1 MKAVEL
7 IIRDLIPDDI
17 DLDGVSF
24 DKKGIGNLMSEL
36 ATKHP
41 DKYREVSKELS
52 DVGREASFNQ
62 AETITLAD
70 MRPTF
75 DKDSVIARM
84 KQEIAAAEIGSKDK
98 KKTRIKI
105 YAKYSDLLEKMTI
118 DSIRDTSHN
127 LGNSVISGARGNKG
141 QLKSMVTTPAI
152 YTDYKDDVIDLF
164 VENSYGEGL
173 RPAEYLSSTFGT
185 RKSVISTKEATAD
198 AGDLAKQMVQ
208 SVTRLTATTEDCGTN
223 NGVAMGLDDVEEL
236 SGRVLQRKYGDA
248 MAGEVVDK
256 LIHKALRKSGKDRVL
271 VRSPLTC
278 EAKSGVCSQC
288 AGLDND
294 GKFPKLGAAVGITA
308 AHALGE
314 PLTQGALNVKHSGGQ
329 FGGTKIPTSG
339 FKVVNQIMQSP
350 GTYPNKAALSEVQG
364 IVESIEDAPQGGKN
378 ILINGKVH
386 YTLPGFELNVKKGQ
400 EVEPGDRLSEGILDV
415 KDVIALRGL
424 GSGRHH
430 YVDYLKEVFDNSGLY
445 ASRKNLEYLAKGA
458 LDHVRITGNE
468 GAAGYL
474 PDDLASYNSVV
485 GDYSP
490 PEDSV
495 SKSPRDA
502 VGSFLHSPALHYSIG
517 TKITPKMAENM
528 SEMGFDSIL
537 SSGSPPEFEPEMV
550 RMRTT
555 TLNEKDWL
563 ASLHSSYQAHRLSN
577 AANSGAVTN
586 IEQNNHFAPRLAY
599 GKGFGDSVDK
609 TGLL

>member
-7 IIRDLIPDDI
+7 LLRDIIPDDI
-17 DLDGVSF
+17 SLDGVKF
-24 DKKGIGNLMSEL
+24 DKSGIGDIMSEL

-41 DKYREVSKELS
+41 ELYREVSKKVS
-52 DVGREASFNQ
+52 DVGRDASFMQ

-70 MRPTF
+70 MYPTF
-75 DKDSVIARM
+75 DKDSVIAQM
-84 KQEIAAAEIGSKDK
+84 KKDVAKAEAGAKDK
-98 KKTRIKI
+98 KKARLQV
-105 YAKYSDLLEKMTI
+105 YAKYSDILEKLTMQ
-118 DSIRDTSHN
+118 SINGTSHN
-127 LGNSVISGARGNKG
+127 LGNSVVSGARGNKG
-141 QLKSMVTTPAI
+141 QLKSMVTTPAV

-185 RKSVISTKEATAD
+185 RKAVISTKEATAD

-208 SVTRLTATTEDCGTN
+208 SVTRLTATEEDCGTS
-223 NGVAMGLDDVEEL
+223 NGIAMNVSDVEEL
-236 SGRVLQRKYGDA
+236 SGRVLQRKYGA
-248 MAGEVVDK
+248 ASAGEVVDK
-256 LIHKALRKSGKDRVL
+256 SIHKALKKSGRDRVL

-278 EAKSGVCSQC
+278 QSSAGVCSKC
-288 AGLDND
+288 AGLNND
-294 GKFPKLGAAVGITA
+294 GKFPKLGEAVGITA

-350 GTYPNKAALSEVQG
+350 SSYPNKATLSEIEGV
-364 IVESIEDAPQGGKN
+364 VEDISDAPQGGKN
-378 ILINGKVH
+378 ITVNGQVH
-386 YTLPGFELNVKKGQ
+386 YTLPGFDVNVKKGQ
-400 EVEPGDRLSEGILDV
+400 TVEAGDRLSEGLLDI

-430 YVDYLKEVFDNSGLY
+430 YVDYLQEVFDNSGLY

-458 LDHVRITGNE
+458 LDHVRIVGNE
-468 GAAGYL
+468 GSAGYL
-474 PDDLASYNSVV
+474 PDDLASYNTLAAGYAPPKDAAMKDPTNSV
-485 GDYSP
+485 GKY
-490 PEDSV
+490 
-495 SKSPRDA
+495 
-502 VGSFLHSPALHYSIG
+502 LHSPTLHYSIG

-528 SEMGFDSIL
+528 KDMGFDSVIV
-537 SSGSPPEFEPEMV
+537 SDESPEFEPEMV
-550 RMRTT
+550 RMRTA

-577 AANSGAVTN
+577 AANAGSVTN
-586 IEQNNHFAPRLAY
+586 IEENNHFAPRLAY
-599 GKGFGDSVDK
+599 GKNFGDSADK